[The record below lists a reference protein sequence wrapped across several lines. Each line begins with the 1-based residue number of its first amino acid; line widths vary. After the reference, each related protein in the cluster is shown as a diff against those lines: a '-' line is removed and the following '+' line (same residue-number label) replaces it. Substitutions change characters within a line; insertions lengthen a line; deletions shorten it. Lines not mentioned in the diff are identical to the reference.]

1 MKSFILHILICV
13 CFVQS
18 SVAQNKGGGAAA
30 AAAAAAGVVAIGAVA
45 LQFHAMLER
54 LESEAFNYI
63 AENHPEYEA
72 FRLKVLDLDGK
83 KISDIGAMSVVTFKL
98 TKLDRNTGLEGER
111 SVLMMLTSD
120 GWVTEYGID
129 LSLVSWSLFSRAEW
143 NDMFGSFIDM
153 NTPLELDTSTF
164 LFNKVEALRRREFD
178 AQDSLH
184 FQLGDKY
191 YMIDS
196 LVRVPALT
204 LSFGRRGMSEATMNQ
219 YGEVFYNLVLPF
231 YPLRNDDYIVRDF
244 SEKFKLFANERSM
257 GLYVKAVKR
266 SIQLSRSTVG
276 EIHSFINTVRK
287 EPW

>member
-18 SVAQNKGGGAAA
+18 SAAQNKGGAAA
-30 AAAAAAGVVAIGAVA
+30 AAAAGAVAIGALA
-45 LQFHAMLER
+45 LEIHAMLER
-54 LESEAFNYI
+54 LESEAFNYM

-98 TKLDRNTGLEGER
+98 TKLDRKTGLEGER

-120 GWVTEYGID
+120 GWITEYGIN
-129 LSLVSWSLFSRAEW
+129 LSLVSWSLFSRADW

-164 LFNKVEALRRREFD
+164 LFNKVKALRRREFD

-184 FQLGDKY
+184 FQLGGKY
-191 YMIDS
+191 YMIDP
-196 LVRVPALT
+196 LVTISALT
-204 LSFGRRGMSEATMNQ
+204 LSFGRRGMSEETVNQ
-219 YGEVFYNLVLPF
+219 YGDVFYNLVLPF

-266 SIQLSRSTVG
+266 SMQLSRSTVG
-276 EIHSFINTVRK
+276 EIHSFVNTVRK
-287 EPW
+287 EAW